1 MLVEQQ
7 HLEQYAELFCHR
19 RDIYAVQK
27 RDGSYFLVHQP
38 ITVDL
43 LRRHLGGEVTCG
55 WYALGSDNTVR
66 WVAVDADQEDGL
78 ETLQQTWEKLDS
90 LNLAVYL
97 ENSRRGGH
105 LWVFVEGIRA
115 SVMRTLMK
123 QVLERLDI
131 DAVEIYPRQDE
142 LPAGGVGSLVRG
154 PLGVHR
160 VTSERYHFLD
170 PVQLQPVGPSLADQL
185 DYLLSFQVNS
195 SHQVAEAL
203 ALLITE
209 AQGPA
214 QPGREEGQ
222 AEAVSEE
229 GDDKVQELKRAIGD
243 LYIFVSQ
250 YVDLDAR
257 GRGSCPFHPPD
268 RHPSF
273 AVNREEGYWVCFHET
288 NPRTGHYLG
297 GDAIEFYRRLK
308 GLSFK
313 EAVREMAEQYGVT
326 GLPF

>member
-1 MLVEQQ
+1 
-7 HLEQYAELFCHR
+7 
-19 RDIYAVQK
+19 
-27 RDGSYFLVHQP
+27 
-38 ITVDL
+38 
-43 LRRHLGGEVTCG
+43 
-55 WYALGSDNTVR
+55 
-66 WVAVDADQEDGL
+66 
-78 ETLQQTWEKLDS
+78 
-90 LNLAVYL
+90 
-97 ENSRRGGH
+97 
-105 LWVFVEGIRA
+105 
-115 SVMRTLMK
+115 MRTLMK
-123 QVLERLDI
+123 QVLERLEI
-131 DAVEIYPRQDE
+131 NAVEIYPRQDE

-170 PVQLQPVGPSLADQL
+170 PVQLQPVGLSPADQL
-185 DYLLSFQVNS
+185 DYMLSFQVNS

-209 AQGPA
+209 AQEPA
-214 QPGREEGQ
+214 QLGREEGQ
-222 AEAVSEE
+222 SEAISEE
-229 GDDKVQELKRAIGD
+229 GDDRVQELKEAIGD
-243 LYIFVSQ
+243 LYTFVSQ

-273 AVNREEGYWVCFHET
+273 AVNRKEGYWVCFHEA

-313 EAVREMAEQYGVT
+313 EAVRELAEQYGVT
-326 GLPF
+326 NLPFSYDETREK

>member
-170 PVQLQPVGPSLADQL
+170 PVQLQPVGLSLADQRH
-185 DYLLSFQVNS
+185 YLLSFQVNS

-243 LYIFVSQ
+243 LYTFVSQ

>member
-1 MLVEQQ
+1 MT
-7 HLEQYAELFCHR
+7 
-19 RDIYAVQK
+19 
-27 RDGSYFLVHQP
+27 G
-38 ITVDL
+38 
-43 LRRHLGGEVTCG
+43 
-55 WYALGSDNTVR
+55 
-66 WVAVDADQEDGL
+66 
-78 ETLQQTWEKLDS
+78 
-90 LNLAVYL
+90 
-97 ENSRRGGH
+97 
-105 LWVFVEGIRA
+105 
-115 SVMRTLMK
+115 
-123 QVLERLDI
+123 
-131 DAVEIYPRQDE
+131 
-142 LPAGGVGSLVRG
+142 
-154 PLGVHR
+154 
-160 VTSERYHFLD
+160 ERYHFLD
-170 PVQLQPVGPSLADQL
+170 PVQLQPVGLSLADQL

-209 AQGPA
+209 AQEPA

-222 AEAVSEE
+222 AETIYEE
-229 GDDKVQELKRAIGD
+229 AGDTVQELKRAIGD
-243 LYIFVSQ
+243 VYTCVSQ

-288 NPRTGHYLG
+288 NAQTGHYLG

-313 EAVREMAEQYGVT
+313 EAVRELADQYGVT

>member
-55 WYALGSDNTVR
+55 WYALRSDNTVR
-66 WVAVDADQEDGL
+66 WVAVDADEQGGL

-105 LWVFVEGIRA
+105 LWLFVEGMQA
-115 SVMRTLMK
+115 WVMRTLMRE
-123 QVLERLDI
+123 VLEGLGV

-160 VTSERYHFLD
+160 LTGERHYFLD
-170 PVQLQPVGPSLADQL
+170 PAGLQPIGLSLADQL
-185 DYLLSFQVNS
+185 DYLLSFEVNS
-195 SHQVAEAL
+195 SHQVAETL
-203 ALLITE
+203 ALLITGAE
-209 AQGPA
+209 GPP
-214 QPGREEGQ
+214 QQGREVAGAETVFEGG
-222 AEAVSEE
+222 EDMV
-229 GDDKVQELKRAIGD
+229 GELKAAIGD
-243 LYIFVSQ
+243 LYAFVSR
-250 YVDLDAR
+250 YVVLDAR

-273 AVNREEGYWVCFHET
+273 AVNREEGNWVCFHET
-288 NPRTGHYLG
+288 NPQTARYLG

-313 EAVREMAEQYGVT
+313 DAVRELADQYGVND
-326 GLPF
+326 LRF